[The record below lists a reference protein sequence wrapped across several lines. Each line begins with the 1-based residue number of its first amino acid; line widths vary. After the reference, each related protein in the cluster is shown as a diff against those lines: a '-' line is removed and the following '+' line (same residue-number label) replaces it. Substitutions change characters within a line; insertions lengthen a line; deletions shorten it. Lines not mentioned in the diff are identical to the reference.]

1 MRFKPGDLAIVQHSR
16 WAVNNDKIALIL
28 AVDSTREAPYQIRRI
43 DGQRWIADGHP
54 HESPSIWAAPRYLRP
69 LPDLDR
75 EGWSDWEA
83 IQQLQMQ
90 RKVER
95 LLRGEK

>member
-43 DGQRWIADGHP
+43 DGQRWIADGRP
-54 HESPSIWAAPRYLRP
+54 HDSPSIWAAPRYLRP
-69 LPDLDR
+69 LPHL
-75 EGWSDWEA
+75 DWEA